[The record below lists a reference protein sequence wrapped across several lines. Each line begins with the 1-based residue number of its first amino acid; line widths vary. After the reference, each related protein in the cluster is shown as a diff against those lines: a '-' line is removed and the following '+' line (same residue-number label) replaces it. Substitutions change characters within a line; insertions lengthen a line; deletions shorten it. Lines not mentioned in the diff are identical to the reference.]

1 MATKPVGGRRLVLWA
16 VLDGY
21 VCSVAESQIGG
32 PPWKLEEQ
40 WDRTGWARPRMPR
53 TADQLKKL
61 TDEVIAWIPTGA
73 GHLYLVNRRNPLSV
87 LVRRSV
93 R

>member
-1 MATKPVGGRRLVLWA
+1 
-16 VLDGY
+16 
-21 VCSVAESQIGG
+21 
-32 PPWKLEEQ
+32 
-40 WDRTGWARPRMPR
+40 MPR

-61 TDEVIAWIPTGA
+61 TDEVIAWISTA
-73 GHLYLVNRRNPLSV
+73 ADHLHLVNRRNLLSV

>member
-1 MATKPVGGRRLVLWA
+1 MPDNGTIWMATKPVGGRRIVLRA

-21 VCSVAESQIGG
+21 VCFVAESQIGG
-32 PPWKLEEQ
+32 PPWTLEKQ

-53 TADQLKKL
+53 TADQLKNL
-61 TDEVIAWIPTGA
+61 RT
-73 GHLYLVNRRNPLSV
+73 
-87 LVRRSV
+87 RSSPGSL